1 MATLGRRSAD
11 TVVERLYRETHAF
24 EFAQAVALLHRLDPA
39 STPPGHGVDPRQE
52 TVRLRGPLSPA
63 LPTGALGPL
72 RAAAY
77 PDQRPTLPVHLFG
90 LGGPDGP
97 LPYAYQEWL
106 QARRARKDPTP
117 TAFLDLFHQ
126 RLLGQLYRT
135 LQKYRIAAPFSPPGH
150 SAAHQL
156 LRALTGLL
164 PRALHERQGVPDAAL
179 LTRTSILANR
189 RRSASGFQ
197 SIVRGHFGIAVRI
210 DQFDGAWSPLPDN
223 VCTRLGRRG
232 GNNRLG
238 RGALAGARIWD
249 EQAGIRIQLGP
260 MSLTSY
266 VSFLPNGQRHR
277 ELMALARFY
286 FGIDMACR
294 LILQL
299 APEQAPKPILRK
311 QAPILLGR
319 TSWMAGKRSQ
329 PHRCILP
336 DTQEPAWT

>member
-1 MATLGRRSAD
+1 MAALGRRPAD
-11 TVVERLYRETHAF
+11 SVVERLYRETHAF
-24 EFAQAVALLHRLDPA
+24 EFSQAVALLHRLDPD

-52 TVRLRGPLSPA
+52 TVRLRGPLSPS
-63 LPTGALGPL
+63 LPTGAIGPL
-72 RAAAY
+72 RAAAQ
-77 PDQRPTLPVHLFG
+77 PGQSPVLSVHLFG

-135 LQKYRIAAPFSPPGH
+135 LQKYRIAAPFSPPSD

-164 PRALHERQGVPDAAL
+164 PRALHERQAVPDAAL

-197 SIVRGHFGIAVRI
+197 SIVRGHFALPLHI
-210 DQFDGAWSPLPDN
+210 DQFDGAWSSLPDN
-223 VCTRLGRRG
+223 ACTRLGRRG
-232 GNNRLG
+232 GNNLLG

-249 EQAGIRIQLGP
+249 EQAGIRIRLGP
-260 MSLTSY
+260 MPLATY
-266 VSFLPNGQRHR
+266 VSFLPGGPRHK

-294 LILQL
+294 LVLLL
-299 APEQAPKPILRK
+299 APEQAPKPVLNPK
-311 QAPILLGR
+311 APVLLGR
-319 TSWMAGKRSQ
+319 TSWLAGKRSE